1 MKNVLTIGRLDFAT
15 AAVSF
20 LSGALAACMAGI
32 ALGHVAGGAVGF
44 VVAFVTAV
52 GRQRQRAALQSRI
65 DKPASLHWDVVVNNV
80 RVGALSDAHYAGL
93 EKAVLDDWRLYWAQG
108 VNLVKVVVRSAEML
122 IFAVPVTLF
131 WLGLAM
137 AIFDPRDAAAVVESL
152 RAASPAEIVSAVAH
166 WAPAGLVGA
175 VYLMSMFALLASPR
189 LGYENKFK
197 AELGEAVRRRLHV
210 AAVGRM
216 TLVPAFGANPA

>member
-1 MKNVLTIGRLDFAT
+1 MKNVLTIGGLDFAT

-20 LSGALAACMAGI
+20 LSGVIAACTAGA
-32 ALGHVAGGAVGF
+32 ALGHVSGGLVGF
-44 VVAFVTAV
+44 AVAFVTAV

-65 DKPASLHWDVVVNNV
+65 DKPASLQWDVVVNNV

-93 EKAVLDDWRLYWAQG
+93 EKAVLDDWRLYGAQAF
-108 VNLVKVVVRSAEML
+108 NLVRVAVRTVEML

-131 WLGLAM
+131 WLGLAI
-137 AIFDPRDAAAVVESL
+137 AIFDPKDAAAILQGL
-152 RAASPAEIVSAVAH
+152 RTASPAEIVAAVAH
-166 WAPAGLVGA
+166 WAPTWLVS
-175 VYLMSMFALLASPR
+175 VTVLMSMFALLASPR

-197 AELGEAVRRRLHV
+197 AELGEAVRRRLRV

-216 TLVPAFGANPA
+216 MLVPAPASEA